1 MYIYRLEKN
10 SFPANVSFSTIYFHE
25 QVHYVDYP
33 VIYMVRKAPIGG
45 EACWLPI
52 WINLEDSAIRTF
64 STMNKYL

>member
-1 MYIYRLEKN
+1 MCRFLQ
-10 SFPANVSFSTIYFHE
+10 FHE